1 MRTIRTL
8 AALAAIALT
17 LGAAQ
22 ACKGRKPAGTP
33 NVVTGD
39 AVLGIT
45 IDELLATQTF
55 QNAKYDGTV
64 AVIWPEK
71 VDDIIKDEALL
82 TPVDCI
88 AAMTGEG
95 QVVKVIEVMS
105 IGAPEELA
113 RGVLADCSTI
123 KDAFCERYGEGKD
136 VVLPEALMNAIEPGK
151 ELALMRWLKD
161 DMSVWL
167 LFARDAEGK
176 YYWKILYKLEK

>member
-8 AALAAIALT
+8 AALAALALT

-39 AVLGIT
+39 AVLGIP
-45 IDELLATQTF
+45 IDALLATQTF

-82 TPVDCI
+82 TPVDCV

-167 LFARDAEGK
+167 LFAKDAEGK